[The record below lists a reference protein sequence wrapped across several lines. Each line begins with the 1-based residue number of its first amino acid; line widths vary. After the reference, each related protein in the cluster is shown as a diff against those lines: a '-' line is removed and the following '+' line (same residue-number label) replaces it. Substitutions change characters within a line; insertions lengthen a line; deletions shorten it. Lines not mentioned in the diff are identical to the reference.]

1 MNIEH
6 TNIDLQDN
14 MWNLNFN
21 YLNIQSAAVNA
32 DYLLINQFV
41 KIKTFDN
48 TTNFVWH
55 IGRTSKHSVLYLVL
69 HESND
74 KIILTAVSCFPG
86 NIILCQIDYVLH

>member
-48 TTNFVWH
+48 TTNFV
-55 IGRTSKHSVLYLVL
+55 
-69 HESND
+69 
-74 KIILTAVSCFPG
+74 
-86 NIILCQIDYVLH
+86 